1 LSLITELARLVPLMD
16 NRVLLD
22 PRLMGLGGG
31 AGLGAGVGLEYED
44 LGKVLEGEGLELK
57 DLGRVLEEEWTFH
70 VRPSKVVLEDS
81 FGMYKLELD
90 RLWSLIEDWLRGLR
104 GGLFGGL
111 CPVVLVLEAA
121 LEIVALDR
129 VA

>member
-1 LSLITELARLVPLMD
+1 MSWPKKRLLKSRCRSNLGGSRLSLITELARLVPLMD

-57 DLGRVLEEEWTFH
+57 DLGRVLEEE
-70 VRPSKVVLEDS
+70 
-81 FGMYKLELD
+81 
-90 RLWSLIEDWLRGLR
+90 
-104 GGLFGGL
+104 
-111 CPVVLVLEAA
+111 
-121 LEIVALDR
+121 
-129 VA
+129 